1 MYDED
6 KFVIMLGGLHI
17 HMAALKT
24 LGNWLKEKGWVQA
37 LVQANNTTP
46 GIADSL
52 L

>member
-37 LVQANNTTP
+37 NNTTP